1 MKKYS
6 IGGQAL
12 IEGVMMRGPKK
23 IAMAVRN
30 SSGTIITQEW
40 ENDSEKKST
49 ILKIPFVRGI
59 FNFIDSMKIGYKTLM
74 KSADI
79 AMSYDEDDIN
89 NPDYVSKDETEKD
102 LHNNNESNNESVKE
116 KEESGVL
123 MTILMTISSM
133 LGMVLAVAL
142 FVWLPTFLFNLLKT
156 KVVAIDTRFYQALF
170 EGIFS

>member
-30 SSGTIITQEW
+30 SSGTIVTQEW
-40 ENDSEKKST
+40 ENDSEKKS
-49 ILKIPFVRGI
+49 KISKIIFVRGI

-89 NPDYVSKDETEKD
+89 NLDSVSKVETEKD
-102 LHNNNESNNESVKE
+102 SHKNNESDNNELGK
-116 KEESGVL
+116 KFAKSG
-123 MTILMTISSM
+123 
-133 LGMVLAVAL
+133 
-142 FVWLPTFLFNLLKT
+142 FL
-156 KVVAIDTRFYQALF
+156 QQ
-170 EGIFS
+170 